1 MYVPKRIKTEKSHGR
16 KDCGTF
22 VHLPNPVTN
31 DKLYNKYKYMGLGGI
46 SMSFTGLMM
55 KLMARIGQNITKSL
69 DKMTMDPR
77 KIQEEH
83 PN

>member
-1 MYVPKRIKTEKSHGR
+1 
-16 KDCGTF
+16 
-22 VHLPNPVTN
+22 
-31 DKLYNKYKYMGLGGI
+31 MGLGGI
-46 SMSFTGLMM
+46 STSFTGLMM

-83 PN
+83 PS